1 MALGGGSALNIDGSL
16 HCSKA
21 SLRVEGHPSIQATG
35 VAFKGTI
42 NGKILSHSVVDDI
55 FVKLC
60 HGDFELADDAV
71 ALRTGKRDLD
81 GDKIRIGMMIHAE
94 CGDTEATAVDGWI
107 N

>member
-1 MALGGGSALNIDGSL
+1 M
-16 HCSKA
+16 
-21 SLRVEGHPSIQATG
+21 
-35 VAFKGTI
+35 
-42 NGKILSHSVVDDI
+42 DDI